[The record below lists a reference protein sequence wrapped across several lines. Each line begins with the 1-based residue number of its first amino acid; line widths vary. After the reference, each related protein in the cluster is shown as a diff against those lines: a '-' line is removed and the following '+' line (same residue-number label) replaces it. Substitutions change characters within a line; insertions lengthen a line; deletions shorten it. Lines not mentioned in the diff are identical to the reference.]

1 VTAPAPIAP
10 PEHRARQQALRA
22 LAHERGY
29 DAVVAWSR
37 CGGTQDHHADVYWLT
52 GFYTHQPFVGDLAGR
67 WRATGHAAAVVPAG
81 GPVTVIADTEQRQ
94 DPQPVADEIV
104 VAADPVAA
112 AAETLARA
120 GGRRIALLGGEAL
133 AARWARAL
141 DERLPGAT
149 VIEDD
154 GLAWALR
161 AVKSPPEQ
169 ALLRAAGALG
179 ARAMAAAL
187 AAAVPGAT
195 EAEVAAALVT
205 EVTAAGGAPFGLVL
219 SSSAWAH
226 TLAPSGGP
234 AGAAAYTTRALRE
247 GDLLR
252 LDAYGSLGGYLF
264 DLARSR
270 VVGRPPDDEQ
280 RALLEAVV
288 DSVAAG
294 VERLRPG
301 VTLGEVA
308 RRCDEVLAASA
319 YARDH
324 GMPHSPMD
332 GAWGHGIGVSFE
344 PPWIDPGSEVVVAE
358 GMCLAIELR
367 IEAPGLGGAQY
378 EDDVLV
384 TGAGPEVLTQPQA
397 T

>member
-1 VTAPAPIAP
+1 
-10 PEHRARQQALRA
+10 
-22 LAHERGY
+22 
-29 DAVVAWSR
+29 
-37 CGGTQDHHADVYWLT
+37 
-52 GFYTHQPFVGDLAGR
+52 
-67 WRATGHAAAVVPAG
+67 
-81 GPVTVIADTEQRQ
+81 
-94 DPQPVADEIV
+94 
-104 VAADPVAA
+104 
-112 AAETLARA
+112 
-120 GGRRIALLGGEAL
+120 
-133 AARWARAL
+133 
-141 DERLPGAT
+141 
-149 VIEDD
+149 
-154 GLAWALR
+154 
-161 AVKSPPEQ
+161 
-169 ALLRAAGALG
+169 
-179 ARAMAAAL
+179 
-187 AAAVPGAT
+187 
-195 EAEVAAALVT
+195 
-205 EVTAAGGAPFGLVL
+205 
-219 SSSAWAH
+219 
-226 TLAPSGGP
+226 
-234 AGAAAYTTRALRE
+234 
-247 GDLLR
+247 LR

-358 GMCLAIELR
+358 GMCLAIERR